1 MIVQVKK
8 SEDGE
13 LYIELPPE
21 LLDETGWTE
30 NTTTLVLILED
41 DGTIILRE
49 SDK

>member
-1 MIVQVKK
+1 MIVEVKQN
-8 SEDGE
+8 EDGE

-21 LLDETGWTE
+21 LLDETGWDE
-30 NTTTLVLILED
+30 NTKLVLHVED